1 MSKKLT
7 YILIAIISALVVF
20 GYHFTFVLYK
30 LEEMGEMYSL
40 ISFLKKQLTDSNWL
54 PLMNAYVFIIIP
66 LIVFCMG
73 VISFLKTRKVV
84 FPLVM
89 VMLCNFIANTVALII
104 NTFLV
109 LNDFDVGDLSFEI
122 VFWDSLSDAVG
133 PPIMML
139 VLLCILPMSFLLG
152 SIVVKLVYW
161 IYEKKGKKENTFER
175 LPLNLKI
182 KKGILVMSII
192 AFSVPV
198 CIVPLAFGSN
208 VGAITLMI
216 VSILATIYGVLSYI
230 FFKSI
235 KTPTVALILSAAIA
249 CPTVTS
255 FIAVSLDYTGPFAGL
270 GIFTLMSVP
279 FMTLLPTLY
288 IMFTSAKASCML
300 AIVEKYSKEEIKK
313 PFKTYFLLILGF
325 LLFCVILVVEY
336 ILGFVLI
343 PYSFFSF
350 TIITLS
356 LGLACIICGGISC
369 KATNKMIFPSLP
381 FAILSAIAM
390 IPLYILNIV
399 SIHKIHKFETNAIFF
414 AYLLIV
420 AVVYLV
426 LCILGEILAKK
437 KWQKKLNQKL

>member
-1 MSKKLT
+1 M
-7 YILIAIISALVVF
+7 
-20 GYHFTFVLYK
+20 GDLY
-30 LEEMGEMYSL
+30 SF
-40 ISFLKKQLTDSNWL
+40 IDFLKKQWTDSNWL
-54 PLMNAYVFIIIP
+54 SLMNAYVFIIIP

-73 VISFLKTRKVV
+73 VISFLKTRKVAL
-84 FPLVM
+84 PLVM
-89 VMLCNFIANTVALII
+89 AMLCNFIANTVALII

-133 PPIMML
+133 SPIMML
-139 VLLCILPMSFLLG
+139 ALLSILPMSFLLG
-152 SIVVKLVYW
+152 SIVVKLVYL
-161 IYEKKGKKENTFER
+161 IYGEKGKKENTSEK

-182 KKGILVMSII
+182 KKGILVTSII

-208 VGAITLMI
+208 VGDITLMI

-235 KTPTVALILSAAIA
+235 KTPTVPLVLSAAIA
-249 CPTVTS
+249 CPTVAS
-255 FIAVSLDYTGPFAGL
+255 IIAVSLEYTGPFAGL

-300 AIVEKYSKEEIKK
+300 AIVEKYSKEEIKN

-356 LGLACIICGGISC
+356 LGVACIICGGISY
-369 KATNKMIFPSLP
+369 KATNKMIFSSLP
-381 FAILSAIAM
+381 FAILSAIVM
-390 IPLYILNIV
+390 ISLYIRNIV
-399 SIHKIHKFETNAIFF
+399 GIHKFETNAIFF

-437 KWQKKLNQKL
+437 KWQKT

>member
-7 YILIAIISALVVF
+7 YILTAIISLLVAF

-30 LEEMGEMYSL
+30 LEKMGDLYSFVY
-40 ISFLKKQLTDSNWL
+40 FLKKQWTDSNWL
-54 PLMNAYVFIIIP
+54 SLMNAYVFIIIP

-84 FPLVM
+84 LPLVM
-89 VMLCNFIANTVALII
+89 AMLCNFIANTVALII

-133 PPIMML
+133 SPIMML
-139 VLLCILPMSFLLG
+139 ALLFILPMSFLLG

-161 IYEKKGKKENTFER
+161 IYEKKGKKENTSEK

-208 VGAITLMI
+208 VGDITLMI

-255 FIAVSLDYTGPFAGL
+255 FIAVSLEYTGPFAEL
-270 GIFTLMSVP
+270 SIFTLMSVP

-356 LGLACIICGGISC
+356 LGLACIICGGISY

-390 IPLYILNIV
+390 ISLYIRNIV
-399 SIHKIHKFETNAIFF
+399 SIHKFETNAIFF

-437 KWQKKLNQKL
+437 KWQKT